1 MPLRKIQVEVS
12 IPPPLAVNVS
22 TPPPLSIEVTRQDAV
37 PAFSGDNIVTPGDSV
52 QVVRCAGMR
61 MSTDIIVTA
70 VPSNY
75 CRVGWNGSTLTV
87 S

>member
-1 MPLRKIQVEVS
+1 MPLRNLSVEVS
-12 IPPPLAVNVS
+12 LPPPLAVDVS
-22 TPPPLSIEVTRQDAV
+22 TPPPVSIEVTRQDAV
-37 PAFSGDNIVTPGDSV
+37 HAFSGDNIVTPGDSV

-70 VPSNY
+70 VPSSY
-75 CRVGWNGSTLTV
+75 GRISWNGSTLTV